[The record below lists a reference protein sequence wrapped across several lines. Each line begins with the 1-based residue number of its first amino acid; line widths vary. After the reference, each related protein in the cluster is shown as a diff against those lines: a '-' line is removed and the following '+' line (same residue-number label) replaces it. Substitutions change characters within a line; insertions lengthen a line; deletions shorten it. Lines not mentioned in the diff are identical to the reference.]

1 MRILRQHEP
10 GRWVIGAATEIRGYQ
25 VSTSRRGCPKAVCLW
40 GFATMILRE
49 LFAECDAV
57 LDRLAEAH
65 PAERATLGGLRFRLA
80 CADAA
85 LLQAGLILSGKPP
98 SVDRPGRGSAAVAS
112 GGAASAAPGAEP
124 PGRDQTVLVQNAITA
139 LNTARSVDGPALSEA
154 QNAYIEQAEG
164 DLEAFMRAAS
174 ERHRTTLVF
183 ECHSAG
189 CAAFFDLDS
198 ARGIHNGHGIIR
210 CPRCWSTSVRVGLR
224 PNVRKAG
231 AA

>member
-1 MRILRQHEP
+1 
-10 GRWVIGAATEIRGYQ
+10 
-25 VSTSRRGCPKAVCLW
+25 
-40 GFATMILRE
+40 
-49 LFAECDAV
+49 
-57 LDRLAEAH
+57 
-65 PAERATLGGLRFRLA
+65 
-80 CADAA
+80 
-85 LLQAGLILSGKPP
+85 
-98 SVDRPGRGSAAVAS
+98 
-112 GGAASAAPGAEP
+112 
-124 PGRDQTVLVQNAITA
+124 
-139 LNTARSVDGPALSEA
+139 LSEA

-174 ERHRTTLVF
+174 ARHRTTLVF

-210 CPRCWSTSVRVGLR
+210 CPRCWSTSVRAGLR